1 MAKKK
6 HVWRTTPKG
15 IKYGIDFLARA
26 SGFNRIGLIRLFDKL
41 NQSTASDGK
50 ENKNENTHAYN
61 R

>member
-1 MAKKK
+1 MTKKK

-41 NQSTASDGK
+41 NQSTAQQGK
-50 ENKNENTHAYN
+50 GNKHEQ
-61 R
+61 RR